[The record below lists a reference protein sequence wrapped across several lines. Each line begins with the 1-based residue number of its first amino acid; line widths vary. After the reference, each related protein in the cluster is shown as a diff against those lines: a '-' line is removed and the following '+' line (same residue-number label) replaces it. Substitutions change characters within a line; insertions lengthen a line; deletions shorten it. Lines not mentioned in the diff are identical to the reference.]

1 MPIEWKHHGGY
12 PVKSTS
18 QGVYGQMEQTSEVM
32 IDTYKMCK
40 AVGARTLL
48 WTTGLQ

>member
-1 MPIEWKHHGGY
+1 MPIEWNIMVEY